1 MGRKCSKCDIE
12 GHTARNCPSTEE
24 ERLAAKL
31 PVPTKIHIT
40 MEAKLCGAG
49 AEDWPPKWLEDELAQ
64 TLPVCEE
71 CSVIYQEL
79 TGRPIDWPRV
89 QLENNSNSEA

>member
-40 MEAKLCGAG
+40 MEAKLC
-49 AEDWPPKWLEDELAQ
+49 AQ

-71 CSVIYQEL
+71 CAVLYQEL

-89 QLENNSNSEA
+89 PLETNSNSEA